1 MDCCVDIGV
10 ADPHRTA
17 DAVGMDKPARLNYKD
32 LILWQKSLNLA
43 VRVYDLSH
51 SLPRNETFGLV
62 SQIRRAGSS
71 IPSNIAEGSAR
82 KSTREF
88 AHFLHIARGSM
99 AELETHLML
108 AQRIGYLTTD
118 EVTETQTAMDE
129 VGRILNSVL

>member
-1 MDCCVDIGV
+1 
-10 ADPHRTA
+10 
-17 DAVGMDKPARLNYKD
+17 MDKPARLNHKD
-32 LILWQKSLNLA
+32 LILWQKSMNLA
-43 VRVYDLSH
+43 VRVYNLSH

-88 AHFLHIARGSM
+88 VHFLHIARGSM

-108 AQRIGYLTTD
+108 AQRIGYLTAD
-118 EVTETQTAMDE
+118 EIAETQTAMDE
-129 VGRILNSVL
+129 VGRILNSVLSGLARRLG